1 MYFIKITNINQILQ
15 INFYFWTN
23 QFDMHVPVRI
33 FIVDDHEIFRKG
45 LVMVINKFG
54 TAKVIAE
61 ASDGAEFLEKIRTVE
76 ADVVLMDIQ
85 MPVMNGI
92 EATQKV
98 LNELPNLKIIALSMY
113 GEEKYLQSM
122 IESGAHGFLLKN
134 INKDKLR
141 QAIETIAS
149 GGNYFSEELLSFFTT
164 KYISNTKKENAE
176 AKFTTREIEVLNLI
190 AKGLTDKEI
199 GEKLF
204 ISERTV
210 NGHRAN
216 LIAKT
221 GSRNTV
227 NLLVYAIKNKLVIIE
242 NS

>member
-1 MYFIKITNINQILQ
+1 MHPPIK
-15 INFYFWTN
+15 
-23 QFDMHVPVRI
+23 V

-45 LVMVINKFG
+45 LIMVINKFN
-54 TAKVIAE
+54 TARVVAE
-61 ASDGAEFLEKIRTVE
+61 ASNGAEFLEKIKTIE
-76 ADVVLMDIQ
+76 ADVILMDIQ
-85 MPVMNGI
+85 MPEINGI
-92 EATQKV
+92 DATHKAIAE
-98 LNELPNLKIIALSMY
+98 NPNLKIVALSMY

-122 IESGAHGFLLKN
+122 IEAGVQGFLLKN
-134 INKDKLR
+134 ISKDKLKL
-141 QAIETIAS
+141 AIETIAS

-164 KYISNTKKENAE
+164 KYIHNQKKDLTNRQAGNTE
-176 AKFTTREIEVLNLI
+176 AKFTTREIEVLQLI

-221 GSRNTV
+221 GSKNTV

>member
-1 MYFIKITNINQILQ
+1 MQPPIK
-15 INFYFWTN
+15 
-23 QFDMHVPVRI
+23 V

-45 LVMVINKFG
+45 LIMVINKFN
-54 TAKVIAE
+54 TARVVAE
-61 ASDGAEFLEKIRTVE
+61 ASNGAEFLKMIKSVDT
-76 ADVVLMDIQ
+76 DVVLMDIQ
-85 MPVMNGI
+85 MPEINGI
-92 EATQKV
+92 EATQRVMK
-98 LNELPNLKIIALSMY
+98 EYPDIKIAALSMY

-122 IESGAHGFLLKN
+122 IESGVHGFLLKN
-134 INKDKLR
+134 ISKDKLK

-164 KYISNTKKENAE
+164 KYIHNQKKENTE
-176 AKFTTREIEVLNLI
+176 AKFTSREIEVLQLI

-221 GSRNTV
+221 GSKNTV